1 MRTIGRSVSSFLSA
15 MLTIASIGLALAF
28 ATSVILLAVSP
39 WADFGGH
46 GTLGIPVA
54 LDIDSQA
61 LHVSAR
67 DLPDGSARLTKVTGI
82 LQFTAPSKRALVVP
96 LLTLSVMLLIAVWVV
111 QQLRALLRALSAG
124 REFDPRNV
132 RHVQRIGWA
141 VIAAEPLRA
150 WITYSANTYAASHFV
165 ADGMRFVWNVDL
177 NLSVVFCGLVI
188 LLIAE
193 VFRAGTKLDEDQSLT
208 I

>member
-1 MRTIGRSVSSFLSA
+1 MHTIGRSVSSFLAA

-28 ATSVILLAVSP
+28 AISLLLLLVSP
-39 WADFGGH
+39 WADFGGN

-61 LHVSAR
+61 LHVMAR
-67 DLPDGSARLTKVTGI
+67 DFPAGTARLTKVTGT
-82 LQFTAPSKRALVVP
+82 LQFTAPSKRALVAP
-96 LLTLSVMLLIAVWVV
+96 LLTLTVMLLLAVWVV
-111 QQLRALLRALSAG
+111 QQLRELLRAISGG
-124 REFDPRNV
+124 RVFDPRNA
-132 RHVQRIGWA
+132 RYVQRIGWA

-150 WITYSANTYAASHFV
+150 WITYSANTYAASRFV
-165 ADGMRFVWNVDL
+165 ADGMRFVWNVDV
-177 NLSVVFCGLVI
+177 NLSAVFCGLVI
-188 LLIAE
+188 LVIAE